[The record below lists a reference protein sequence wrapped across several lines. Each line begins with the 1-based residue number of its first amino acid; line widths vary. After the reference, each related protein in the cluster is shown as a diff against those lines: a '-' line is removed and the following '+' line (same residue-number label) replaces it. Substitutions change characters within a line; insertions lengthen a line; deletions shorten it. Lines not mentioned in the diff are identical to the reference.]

1 MKELMIKIMNREPL
15 IYDYLYN
22 QIEKLEKKLLELNND
37 NIQLK
42 REVEVL
48 TDTLKNR
55 EYTKK
60 KWKELQE
67 ENKRLKDYFKI
78 QHFK

>member
-1 MKELMIKIMNREPL
+1 MKELMIKIMNKEPL

-22 QIEKLEKKLLELNND
+22 QIEVLENKVAELSNE

-48 TDTLKNR
+48 TDTLKNK

-60 KWKELQE
+60 KWKELQD
-67 ENKRLKDYFKI
+67 ENKRFQ